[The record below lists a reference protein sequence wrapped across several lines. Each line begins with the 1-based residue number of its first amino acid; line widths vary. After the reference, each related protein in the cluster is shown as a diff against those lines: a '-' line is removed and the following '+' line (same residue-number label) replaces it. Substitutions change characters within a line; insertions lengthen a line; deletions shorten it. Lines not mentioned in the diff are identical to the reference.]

1 MRLLVL
7 ALPLIL
13 AFAPDELDTRIDA
26 FAGKIRPEGDES
38 LARFQK
44 AIAGRPGKIVLR
56 DRIEKAAEALRSR
69 SERDA
74 VPEYFRTYFEEAGG
88 AYRLRKGQEEYRRR
102 LLEEFA
108 VCKADMDRIRPL
120 VKEVADNL
128 ADSPEINAKLKT
140 YLSHAGILENLYL
153 GDLRQKV
160 RPDIYVILKKLGD
173 LFAQAEDGRFYIPEA
188 RHETAD
194 RFVRVGRAVLEATA
208 TASGR
213 LKSACDDLVALD
225 NTHQRLKAAAPDPL
239 FSMVFLKK
247 ALDNADLNDLEPAI
261 QKLKDMN
268 DELVRKLPEVF
279 ETTPKGKVLT
289 EKAGEGVAKMLDTYD
304 QSKSKVGLLREPGRQ
319 LASRLRDADER
330 TESFRRMFQSDAV
343 LSLLDVTVGGE
354 EADPA
359 KYVAAKIK
367 QAVSKDPD
375 GKYRVLPEVSDD
387 LNRELKDPVRTAE
400 KQDRAFKVV
409 SMHGE
414 KIEDK
419 ELREVFTS
427 RYGKSE
433 VERTMKERLSVR
445 SYDGLRSWTEAHFE
459 TAGPDFK
466 LRAGSKGEIETIL
479 KDIERLESESKKN
492 DLKD

>member
-7 ALPLIL
+7 ALPLVL

-26 FAGKIRPEGDES
+26 FAGKISPGGDETVV
-38 LARFQK
+38 RFQK
-44 AIAGRPGKIVLR
+44 AAGTRPGKIVLR
-56 DRIEKAAEALRSR
+56 DRVEKAADALRSR

-88 AYRLRKGQEEYRRR
+88 VYRLRKGQDEVRRR
-102 LLEEFA
+102 ILDEFIA
-108 VCKADMDRIRPL
+108 CKADMDRIGPL

-128 ADSPEINAKLKT
+128 ADSPEINAKLKA
-140 YLSHAGILENLYL
+140 YLSHPGIVENLYL
-153 GDLRQKV
+153 GDLRQKA

-194 RFVRVGRAVLEATA
+194 RFVRVGRAVLDATA

-213 LKSACDDLVALD
+213 LKSVCDDLVALD
-225 NTHQRLKAAAPDPL
+225 NTHERLKAAAPDPL

-247 ALDNADLNDLEPAI
+247 ALDNADLNDIEPAI
-261 QKLKDMN
+261 QKLKEMT
-268 DELVRKLPEVF
+268 DELNRKLPEAF

-289 EKAGEGVAKMLDTYD
+289 EKASDGIAKALDKYD
-304 QSKSKVGLLREPGRQ
+304 QARSKVGMLRAPGKQ
-319 LASRLRDADER
+319 LASRLRDSDER
-330 TESFRRMFQSDAV
+330 SETFRRMFQSDA
-343 LSLLDVTVGGE
+343 LLALLDVDVNGN

-367 QAVSKDPD
+367 QAVSKDAD

-427 RYGKSE
+427 RYGKFE

-445 SYDGLRSWTEAHFE
+445 SYDGLQSWIGLHFDA
-459 TAGPDFK
+459 AGGSYT
-466 LRAGSKGEIETIL
+466 LRAASRGEIEAIL
-479 KDIERLESESKKN
+479 KEIERLESESKKN